1 MIERIN
7 TISVKGRCFQD
18 ETALS
23 FFGQA
28 DQRITIVYGKNGAGK
43 STVSEGVRALIGAVP
58 SDISASFFASNSQP
72 IPTTDLAKNV
82 FVFNEHYIDENVKI
96 DDDGLGTIVL
106 LGGQV
111 SLQAEI
117 DKYEDL
123 TQKSLAESEI
133 TQNACNQFLQA
144 TNPVSPLYHLERIKA
159 TLKKSGGWAETDS
172 KIKGNRRNSSVTDDI
187 ISEICA
193 LSPTKTMLELQN
205 EFQKTKELLDKVSDN
220 SNTFPSPIAQIPV
233 CDKLDERICELLIK
247 KIDQPVLTEREQRML
262 STIQAGNQVFVER
275 ARVDFSHSS
284 TDACP
289 YCYQPITESY
299 KHNLLESINRVL
311 NQDVDLHKAEL
322 AQIHLEE
329 IDASYEQY
337 LTLNSDLVEKILL
350 QTKFCN
356 KLIVQYSTALSAKTG
371 NIYTPVEQ
379 KNLGLNSA
387 VTELNAMLL
396 ALETKRVEFNDASL
410 RKKKLVNKLIEI
422 NKLIAHLQIAQS
434 YRDYL
439 TQQQEQRKAQ
449 DVFASKQKKHQENAA
464 HLSLLLQRKANTG
477 LAINSINNAL
487 DYVFFTH
494 GRLSIELKN
503 DKYYLKSNG
512 QNVLPKNVSLGERNV
527 IALCY
532 FFTQIMNN
540 QEVDKLY
547 ESESLIIIDD
557 PVSSFDFENK
567 VGIMSFIRYQINR
580 IVTGNKN
587 SKVLI
592 LSHDLASIFHFQK
605 AATEICTK
613 LKGVVQIPKT
623 TFITYELT
631 CGQLLPFNKNRNEYG
646 ELLEMIYQFAN
657 GEIDEKS
664 LLIGNVM
671 RRALEAFSTFTYRKN
686 IENVSRD
693 AIVLK
698 ALGDH
703 SLYFENLMY
712 RLIMHGESHYEEQI
726 YNMHDNFSFYQ
737 FISLDEKKR
746 TAKDVLCFMY
756 LLNPSHIEAYL
767 ISISHSVESIKEW
780 VKKLPRNSSFEIK
793 QKRMIPFYCLPLSA
807 GIGNSILESDTCYD
821 EYETENT
828 VCDFALKISGN
839 SMEPDIPDGSTV
851 LVKQCQTLQN
861 GEIGAIFYSGEVY
874 CKKWK
879 EQQNRVF
886 LESINSSY
894 PDIEITEEQHVKIYG
909 KIVAIE

>member
-1 MIERIN
+1 MIDKIT
-7 TISVKGRCFQD
+7 TISIKGRCFQSK
-18 ETALS
+18 TSLS
-23 FFGQA
+23 FFCQP
-28 DQRITIVYGKNGAGK
+28 DQRIAIVYGKNGAGK
-43 STVSEGVRALIGAVP
+43 STVSEGVRALTTAVP
-58 SDISASFFASNSQP
+58 SDISASLLDLNGQP

-82 FVFNEHYIDENVKI
+82 FVFNERYIDENVKI

-106 LGGQV
+106 FGGQV
-111 SLQAEI
+111 DLQEEI
-117 DKYEDL
+117 DQYDDL
-123 TQKSLAESEI
+123 TQKSFSESEAA
-133 TQNACNQFLQA
+133 QNTCNQFLQA

-159 TLKKSGGWAETDS
+159 TLKQSGGWAETDS
-172 KIKGNRRNSSVTDDI
+172 TIKGNRRNSSVTDDVI
-187 ISEICA
+187 NEICA
-193 LSPTKTMLELQN
+193 LSPTKTMSALQD
-205 EFQKTKELLDKVSDN
+205 EFREAKELLDKVSDN
-220 SNTFPSPIAQIPV
+220 SNTFPSPITQIFMQ
-233 CDKLDERICELLIK
+233 DKLDERICELLAK
-247 KIDQPVLTEREQRML
+247 KIDQPVLTEREQL
-262 STIQAGNQVFVER
+262 ILATIQAGNQTFVEKAR
-275 ARVDFSHSS
+275 ADFSQSS
-284 TDACP
+284 TATCP

-299 KHNLLESINRVL
+299 KHNLLESIHRVL

-322 AQIHLEE
+322 AQICLEE
-329 IDASYEQY
+329 IRTSYEQY
-337 LTLNSDLVEKILL
+337 LTLDSALVEEILL
-350 QTKFCN
+350 QIRSCN
-356 KLIVQYSTALSAKTG
+356 ELIAQYSTALSTKTG
-371 NIYTPVEQ
+371 NIYTPIDQ
-379 KNLGLNSA
+379 KNLGLISA
-387 VTELNAMLL
+387 VTKLNTMLS
-396 ALETKRVEFNDASL
+396 ALEAKRLEFNDASL

-422 NKLIAHLQIAQS
+422 NKHIAHQQIAQS
-434 YRDYL
+434 HRDYIA
-439 TQQQEQRKAQ
+439 QQKEQRKAQ
-449 DVFASKQKKHQENAA
+449 KVYEAKQKKYQETAEY
-464 HLSLLLQRKANTG
+464 LSMLLQRKANTG

-487 DYVFFTH
+487 DYVFFSH

-540 QEVDKLY
+540 QEVNKLY

-592 LSHDLASIFHFQK
+592 LSHDLASVFHFQK
-605 AATEICTK
+605 AATEICTQ
-613 LKGVVQIPKT
+613 LKGIAQIPKT

-631 CGQLLPFNKNRNEYG
+631 CGQLFPFNKNRNEYG
-646 ELLEMIYQFAN
+646 ELLTMIYQFAN

-686 IENVSRD
+686 IENVSCD
-693 AIVLK
+693 TIVLK

-712 RLIMHGESHYEEQI
+712 RLIMHGESHYEEQV
-726 YNMHDNFSFYQ
+726 YNMHDNLSFYQ

-756 LLNPSHIEAYL
+756 LLNPSHVEAYL
-767 ISISHSVESIKEW
+767 ISIGHSIESIKGW

-793 QKRMIPFYCLPLSA
+793 PKRTVPFYCLPLSA

-828 VCDFALKISGN
+828 ACDFALKISGN

-851 LVKQCQTLQN
+851 LVKRCQTLQN
-861 GEIGAIFYSGEVY
+861 GEIGAIFYNGEVY

-886 LESINSSY
+886 LESINSAY
-894 PDIEITEEQHVKIYG
+894 PDIELTEDHPLKIYG
-909 KIVAIE
+909 KIVAID